1 MSLILEALK
10 KSEAERRLGRAPDLL
25 APAPPRRP
33 PARGWRPGVVIAL
46 AAVALLAG
54 LAGWW
59 FARPIAPNVPPEVQT
74 SAPAHMPAAAS
85 AEATPRSEPAV
96 SAARRTAP
104 PSASEA
110 AEVIANVP
118 VPQDPDFAGT
128 ERESVAMPAA
138 AIPLARPAPRPST
151 VAPALPHPPAA
162 TPPVP
167 PQTASKAPRASGAA
181 APVPAAPAATAPAL
195 DPIPSL
201 ATLPAS
207 EREGW
212 PPLRLSMHVYDPDP
226 TARIALIDGK
236 RYREGDAIAP
246 DLVVDMIRPDG
257 VALSYHGR
265 RFLLPRR

>member
-25 APAPPRRP
+25 APAPPLRP
-33 PARGWRPGVVIAL
+33 PVRGGRRDFVVAL

-54 LAGWW
+54 LAWWW
-59 FARPIAPNVPPEVQT
+59 FARPIALNLPSEVQP
-74 SAPAHMPAAAS
+74 SDAARMPAAAS
-85 AEATPRSEPAV
+85 AEAAPRSKPAV
-96 SAARRTAP
+96 GTTRHAAPA
-104 PSASEA
+104 SASKA

-138 AIPLARPAPRPST
+138 AIPLTQPAPRPSA
-151 VAPALPHPPAA
+151 VAPAKPRPPMATPPLQPPTATKVPPAA
-162 TPPVP
+162 
-167 PQTASKAPRASGAA
+167 AA
-181 APVPAAPAATAPAL
+181 TAPVPAPAASEPAL
-195 DPIPSL
+195 EPIPSL
-201 ATLPAS
+201 ASLPAS

-236 RYREGDAIAP
+236 RYRQGDSIAP
-246 DLVVDMIRPDG
+246 DLVVDVIRPDG